1 MILYGNG
8 RAALADDPS
17 TADRLGWPRRRSSLA
32 DPDVVLRRRDGNPC
46 REPWIAPPA
55 WGRAPGPAALW
66 RRPSPLPG
74 WTYLAEPPGVDR
86 YLRRLA
92 EQPVPG
98 GAVRVA
104 IAGLGRVG
112 GMAAAVLAATP
123 TRDSGISELLISDSD
138 PANQERWRLELEA
151 IGHWRRYFA
160 LPRVRVCPPEQVFN
174 RCDVFLFA
182 AADSVPPVGS
192 TEDVRMVQFAPNR
205 AILAPYLAFAAQ
217 AGFAGLFLVISD
229 PVEWLALAAFRDS
242 NTDARGRF
250 TGAGLAPERL
260 GGLAL
265 AVMWARALSRARL
278 EGWEEQVSRRGAAFG
293 PHSTE
298 VLVFDDF
305 QRPDPRRSAA
315 VTESARQGN
324 LLVRAAGFLPW
335 VAPGVT
341 SVGLTLPRL
350 LAGSEVLASIFLD
363 GLYFG
368 GPARLQWALRPAVK
382 ALGAPVREQVTEL
395 HARLAERIPD
405 LGLDFT

>member
-8 RAALADDPS
+8 RAALADDPT
-17 TADRLGWPRRRSSLA
+17 TADRLGWPRRRTSLV
-32 DPDVVLRRRDGNPC
+32 DPELILRRRDGDP
-46 REPWIAPPA
+46 RRQPWIAPPT
-55 WGRAPGPAALW
+55 WGPAPGPAALW
-66 RRPSPLPG
+66 RRPSPSPG

-92 EQPVPG
+92 ETPADG
-98 GAVRVA
+98 GTVRVA
-104 IAGLGRVG
+104 IAGMGRVG

-123 TRDSGISELLISDSD
+123 TRESRISELLISDSD

-151 IGHWRRYFA
+151 VGHWRRYFD
-160 LPRVRVCPPEQVFN
+160 LPRVRVCPPEQVFS

-217 AGFAGLFLVISD
+217 AEFAGLFLVISD
-229 PVEWLALAAFRDS
+229 PVEWLARAAFRDS
-242 NTDARGRF
+242 NTDAQGRF
-250 TGAGLAPERL
+250 TGTGLAPERL

-278 EGWEEQVSRRGAAFG
+278 EGWEDQVSRRGAAFG

-298 VLVFDDF
+298 VVVFDDF
-305 QRPDPRRSAA
+305 QHPDAARSAA
-315 VTESARQGN
+315 LTGSARQGN
-324 LLVRAAGFLPW
+324 FLVRSAGFLPW

-350 LAGSEVLASIFLD
+350 LAGNEILASIFLD

-382 ALGAPVREQVTEL
+382 PLGAPVREQVTEL
-395 HARLAERIPD
+395 HARLAARIAD
-405 LGLDFT
+405 LGLAFA